1 MTTNASAS
9 PTSASPVATTP
20 VVPRESREWLWSL
33 LIGLALLGA
42 IATIPLLGDRSLL
55 RTWTVILLFCVLAQ
69 SWDFI
74 GGFTG
79 YSAFG
84 NVAFFS
90 IGAYSVGLWL
100 TPERPFWVGLV
111 IGAVAAGIF
120 AVVIGLPVLRLK
132 GHYFAIAT
140 LGTAE
145 ALRQFVGVRNI

>member
-1 MTTNASAS
+1 MSSDTRAQTPSTTKTLA
-9 PTSASPVATTP
+9 PGPK
-20 VVPRESREWLWSL
+20 ESREWLWSL
-33 LIGLALLGA
+33 IAGVVILGLV
-42 IATIPLLGDRSLL
+42 ATIPVFGDASALH
-55 RTWTVILLFCVLAQ
+55 TWTLILMFVVLAQ

-84 NVAFFS
+84 NVAFFG